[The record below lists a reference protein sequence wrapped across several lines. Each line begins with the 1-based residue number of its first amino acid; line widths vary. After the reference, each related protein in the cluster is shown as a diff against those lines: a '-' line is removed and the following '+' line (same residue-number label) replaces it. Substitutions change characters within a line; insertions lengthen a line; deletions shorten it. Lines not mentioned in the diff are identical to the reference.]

1 MESIINPGT
10 LLISDPFLKD
20 PNFVRT
26 VVLICDHQDEGSF
39 GFALNRPQEH
49 VLGDLIEDLFGN
61 DFPVYYG
68 GPVQTNTLHFIHQ
81 CPQLIT
87 GGIEIIKGVYWGGD
101 FAEVFNLLM
110 NKQIEPHQIRF
121 FIGYSGWGVGQLKEE
136 IQEKSWIL
144 SNASKRILFRT
155 RPENIWKDALKELDG
170 EYKLMVNYPL
180 DPQYN

>member
-1 MESIINPGT
+1 MESIINSGT

-20 PNFVRT
+20 PNFLRT

-39 GFALNRPQEH
+39 GFALNRQQEH

-61 DFPVYYG
+61 EFPVYYG

-81 CPQLIT
+81 CPHLIT

-101 FAEVFNLLM
+101 FAEVFNLLI

-121 FIGYSGWGVGQLKEE
+121 FVGYSGWGTGQLKEE
-136 IQEKSWIL
+136 IDDKSWIL
-144 SNASKRILFRT
+144 STASKRILFKT
-155 RPENIWKDALKELDG
+155 PPENIWKDTLKELDG